1 MFQLVLQFAPWDGH
15 DFDDLIR
22 LEDQLESVVQAGEV
36 DGHYS
41 GSNEANI
48 FILTEDP
55 EAVLQTCVPVI
66 AEAGLLR
73 KFSAGCRSLDEDT
86 YSRLFPIG
94 ESAPFS
100 VA

>member
-1 MFQLVLQFAPWDGH
+1 MFQLVLQFAPWNDH

-22 LEDQLESVVQAGEV
+22 LENELESVVQAGEI
-36 DGHYS
+36 DGHDS

-48 FILTEDP
+48 FIFTEDP
-55 EAVLQTCVPVI
+55 AAVLQSCVPVI
-66 AEAGLLR
+66 AEAGLLE
-73 KFSAGCRSLDEDT
+73 KLAAGCRLVDEET
-86 YSRLFPIG
+86 YSRLWPVG